1 MRRTKVLLAGIM
13 AVSMAISS
21 AVVPVKAGV
30 TNGGGGHNSK
40 IVAETTEKKLKVD
53 GMYGE
58 RLHNTAY
65 AIREDG

>member
-30 TNGGGGHNSK
+30 TNGGVGHNSK
-40 IVAETTEKKLKVD
+40 IVAETTEK
-53 GMYGE
+53 
-58 RLHNTAY
+58 N
-65 AIREDG
+65 